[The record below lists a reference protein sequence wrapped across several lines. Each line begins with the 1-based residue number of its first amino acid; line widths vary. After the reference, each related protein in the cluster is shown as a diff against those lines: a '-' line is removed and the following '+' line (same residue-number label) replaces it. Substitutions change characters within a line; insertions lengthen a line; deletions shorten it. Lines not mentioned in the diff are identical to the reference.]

1 MSHTIAVPG
10 DRSEVLERLRDHT
23 TAFDESVRQLAAAVG
38 LPTTDTTALA
48 EVIWAETAGRA
59 LSPARLSERLHL
71 TSGATTALVNRLEGG
86 GHIVRSRESDDRRI
100 VTLRPTAGSK
110 ARVMAMLQGA
120 QVEVDRA
127 LDGFTADQLRTA
139 AAVVRAVTE
148 GTAAGTRALAGDGA
162 TGS

>member
-10 DRSEVLERLRDHT
+10 DRSEVLEQLRDYT
-23 TAFDESVRQLAAAVG
+23 TAFDDSVRQLAAAVG

-48 EVIWAETAGRA
+48 EIIWAETADRA

-71 TSGATTALVNRLEGG
+71 TSGATTALINRLEGG
-86 GHIVRSRESDDRRI
+86 GHIGRSREVADRRV
-100 VTLRPTAGSK
+100 VTLRPTAASR
-110 ARVMAMLQGA
+110 ARVMAVLQGA

-127 LDGFTADQLRTA
+127 LDGFTAEQLRTA
-139 AAVVRAVTE
+139 AAVIRAITD
-148 GTAAGTRALAGDGA
+148 GTAAGTRGMAGGGA

>member
-1 MSHTIAVPG
+1 MSDTIAVPG

-23 TAFDESVRQLAAAVG
+23 TAFDESVRQLAAALG

-48 EVIWAETAGRA
+48 EVIWADTAGRA

-86 GHIVRSRESDDRRI
+86 GHLERSRESADRRV
-100 VTLRPTAGSK
+100 VTLRATTASR
-110 ARVMAMLQGA
+110 ARVTALLQGA

-127 LDGFTADQLRTA
+127 LDGFTPDQLRTA
-139 AAVVRAVTE
+139 AAVVRAVAE
-148 GTAAGTRALAGDGA
+148 GTAAGTRGMAGDGA
-162 TGS
+162 TGG

>member
-1 MSHTIAVPG
+1 MSDTIAVPG

-23 TAFDESVRQLAAAVG
+23 TAFDESVRQLAAALG

-86 GHIVRSRESDDRRI
+86 GHLERSRESADRRV
-100 VTLRPTAGSK
+100 VTLRPTAASR
-110 ARVMAMLQGA
+110 ARVTALLQGA

-139 AAVVRAVTE
+139 AEVVRAITD
-148 GTAAGTRALAGDGA
+148 GTVAGTRGMAAGGA
-162 TGS
+162 TGG

>member
-59 LSPARLSERLHL
+59 LSPARLSEKLHL
-71 TSGATTALVNRLEGG
+71 TSGATTALINRLEAG
-86 GHIVRSRESDDRRI
+86 GHLERSRESADRRV
-100 VTLRPTAGSK
+100 VTLRPTAASR
-110 ARVMAMLQGA
+110 ARVMDVLQHA
-120 QVEVDRA
+120 RADVDRA
-127 LDGFTADQLRTA
+127 LDGFTSEQLRTA
-139 AAVVRAVTE
+139 AAVIRAVTE
-148 GTAAGTRALAGDGA
+148 GTAAGTRGMAGDGA
-162 TGS
+162 TRT

>member
-23 TAFDESVRQLAAAVG
+23 TAFDESVRQLAAALGV
-38 LPTTDTTALA
+38 PTTDTTALA

-71 TSGATTALVNRLEGG
+71 TSGATTALINRLEGG
-86 GHIVRSRESDDRRI
+86 GHLERSRESADRRV
-100 VTLRPTAGSK
+100 VTLRPTAASRE
-110 ARVMAMLQGA
+110 RVMALLQGA

-139 AAVVRAVTE
+139 AAVVRAIAE
-148 GTAAGTRALAGDGA
+148 GTAAGTRGMAGDGA
-162 TGS
+162 VGG